1 MVVWD
6 TLDPSYSR
14 LHISNFF
21 VYMLSTLLTS
31 YCSSSLFFFFF
42 LLHHQDRISD
52 ARKITQIYKNGWL
65 SLALCDG
72 DMFFIPAEV
81 DSPYMSKRVKWFL
94 FALIH
99 IITFVRLGIFPSV
112 VFLLFPHRRI

>member
-1 MVVWD
+1 MGNGSVGYFRPFLF
-6 TLDPSYSR
+6 TAS
-14 LHISNFF
+14 HFQFF
-21 VYMLSTLLTS
+21 VYKLSTLLTL
-31 YCSSSLFFFFF
+31 LFKFYSFFF
-42 LLHHQDRISD
+42 LLHQDRISD

-72 DMFFIPAEV
+72 DMFSIPTEV

>member
-14 LHISNFF
+14 LHISNFLCTCF
-21 VYMLSTLLTS
+21 QHFLH
-31 YCSSSLFFFFF
+31 YCSSSILFF
-42 LLHHQDRISD
+42 LLHQDRISD

-72 DMFFIPAEV
+72 DMFSIAAEV